1 MSDYS
6 AEDLAFLTKIGQVS
20 TPAKAEKPAA
30 KKDEE

>member
-1 MSDYS
+1 MSEIS
-6 AEDLAFLTKIGQVS
+6 VEDAAFLAKIGQVS